1 MTEKPTYKELELRI
15 ALLEQE
21 SERRKR
27 LEEINATLVKIST
40 AINDTSSLDELY
52 QSIHQALSSIIDTT
66 NFYIALY
73 DKTDDSLTFPYIVDT
88 VDEVYP
94 KVIEVSKTAS
104 LTAQVIR
111 SKNPLLLTKAEILAL
126 RARNGFKIPPCTP
139 SEVWLGV
146 PLQNQES
153 IIGVMAVQNYHNPSC
168 YDQTDLR
175 VMVTV
180 ADQVAIVIARKKMEK
195 ALRESEER
203 NRLLSDLTMEGIV
216 IEKNN
221 VVIDLNASMA
231 KMLGVAGD
239 EAFNKEFSAFI
250 HADDWSLVDRK
261 IVRDYV
267 APQTIRIVKKNGE
280 HFFAEFESLTFRK
293 DGDVWRV
300 NAVRDITERK
310 RSEEN
315 QLQLREQLIQ
325 AQKME
330 SVGRLAGGVAHDFN
344 NMLSVILGYTELALH
359 DVAPETRLGDYL
371 QQIFIAARHSAD
383 ITRQLLAFARKQTIA
398 PKILDFNDAVSG
410 MLNMVQRL
418 IGEDIDLVW
427 LPTANLWSIKMDPSQ
442 LDQILANLCINAR
455 DAISGVGKITI
466 ETENI
471 VFGEAYCAHHPGSLP
486 GEYVLLTQSDNGCGI
501 DKETLAHIY
510 EPFFTTKQMG
520 KGTGLGLA
528 TVYGIVKQ
536 NNGFINVYSELGQGT
551 TFKIYLPRHRSR
563 TGPVAEADAK
573 QAEAGGNETI
583 LLVEDEPAI
592 LALTE
597 TMLVCLGYTVLS
609 ANTPTE
615 AIRLAKSYIGQ
626 IQLLFTDVIMPEMNG
641 RDLAGHIMPLHPH
654 LKVLFMSGYT
664 ANVIAHHGVLDHGV
678 QFIEKPFSKKDLA
691 TKIRNVLNGLEV
703 QWIQNSH

>member
-1 MTEKPTYKELELRI
+1 MTEKPTYKELEQRI
-15 ALLEQE
+15 VLLEQE

-27 LEEINATLVKIST
+27 LEEINATLVKITT

-73 DKTDDSLTFPYIVDT
+73 DITDDSLTFPYIVDT

-111 SKNPLLLTKAEILAL
+111 SKNPLLLTKSEILAL
-126 RARNGFKIPPCTP
+126 RVRSGFKIPPCTP

-146 PLQNQES
+146 PLQTQAS
-153 IIGVMAVQNYHNPSC
+153 IIGVMAVQSYQNPNC

-175 VMVTV
+175 VMGTV
-180 ADQVAIVIARKKMEK
+180 AAQVAIVIARKKMEK
-195 ALRESEER
+195 TLRESEER

-221 VVIDLNASMA
+221 IVIDLNASMA
-231 KMLGVAGD
+231 KMLGVGHD
-239 EAFNKEFSAFI
+239 ELLNKQFSAYI
-250 HADDWSLVDRK
+250 HVDDRPLVDPK

-267 APQTIRIVKKNGE
+267 IPQTIRIVKKNE
-280 HFFAEFESLTFRK
+280 EYFFAEFESLTFRK

-310 RSEEN
+310 RSEEQ

-359 DVAPETRLGDYL
+359 DVTPDTRLADYL
-371 QQIFIAARHSAD
+371 RQIFSAARHSAD

-398 PKILDFNDAVSG
+398 PKILDFNNAVSG
-410 MLNMVQRL
+410 MLNMVRRL
-418 IGEDIDLVW
+418 IGEDIDLTW
-427 LPTANLWSIKMDPSQ
+427 LPTTNLWSIKMDPSQ

-471 VFGEAYCAHHPGSLP
+471 VFDEAYCAHHPGSIP
-486 GEYVLLTQSDNGCGI
+486 GEYVLLAQSDNGCGI
-501 DKETLAHIY
+501 DKETLGHIY
-510 EPFFTTKQMG
+510 EPFYTTKQMG

-536 NNGFINVYSELGQGT
+536 NKGFINVYSELGRGT
-551 TFKIYLPRHRSR
+551 TFKIYLPRHRAR
-563 TGPVAEADAK
+563 TEPVAETDAK
-573 QAEAGGNETI
+573 QVAVRGDETI

-597 TMLVCLGYTVLS
+597 TMLVYLGYTVLS

-615 AIRLAKSYIGQ
+615 AIHLAKSYIGQ

-664 ANVIAHHGVLDHGV
+664 ANVIAHHGVLDHDV

-691 TKIRNVLNGLEV
+691 TKIRLVLNGLDV
-703 QWIQNSH
+703 QWR

>member
-1 MTEKPTYKELELRI
+1 MTEKPTYKELEQRI

-73 DKTDDSLTFPYIVDT
+73 DNTDDSLTFPYIVDT

-126 RARNGFKIPPCTP
+126 HARSGFKIPACTP

-146 PLQNQES
+146 PLQTKEN
-153 IIGVMAVQNYHNPSC
+153 IIGVMAVQNYQNPSC

-175 VMVTV
+175 VMGTV
-180 ADQVAIVIARKKMEK
+180 ADQVAMVIARKKMEK
-195 ALRESEER
+195 ALRVSEER

-231 KMLGVAGD
+231 KMLGVGHD
-239 EAFNKEFSAFI
+239 ELFNKQFSAYI
-250 HADDWSLVDRK
+250 HTDDRHLVDPK
-261 IVRDYV
+261 IVRDYID
-267 APQTIRIVKKNGE
+267 PRTIRIVKKNGE
-280 HFFAEFESLTFRK
+280 DFFAEFESLTFRK

-315 QLQLREQLIQ
+315 QLQLRKQLIQ

-359 DVAPETRLGDYL
+359 DVTPGTRLADYL
-371 QQIFIAARHSAD
+371 LQIFNAARHSAD

-398 PKILDFNDAVSG
+398 PQILDFNDAVSS
-410 MLNMVQRL
+410 MLNMVRRL

-471 VFGEAYCAHHPGSLP
+471 IFDEAYCAHHPGSIP
-486 GEYVLLTQSDNGCGI
+486 GEYVLLAQSDNGCGI
-501 DKETLAHIY
+501 DKETLEHIY

-536 NNGFINVYSELGQGT
+536 NNGFINVYSELGRGT
-551 TFKIYLPRHRSR
+551 TFKIYLPRHRAR
-563 TGPVAEADAK
+563 TEPAAKTDAK
-573 QAEAGGNETI
+573 QLAVRGDETI

-592 LALTE
+592 LALTK

-615 AIRLAKSYIGQ
+615 AIRLAKSSIGQ

-641 RDLAGHIMPLHPH
+641 RDLAGHIMSLHPH

-664 ANVIAHHGVLDHGV
+664 TNVIAQHGVLDHGV

-691 TKIRNVLNGLEV
+691 TKIRLVLNGLDV
-703 QWIQNSH
+703 QWR